1 MTVHTPSLCNITAF
15 AQPVKD
21 PVQHINCRLIA
32 PDDPQERDA
41 FLKKIKFTTRNEQR
55 KEALKEQ
62 TAIYA
67 NDEPL
72 NFEVQ
77 QNSQTVY
84 TPNAGSVSASST
96 SSIADETHMPSPAHP
111 DPIQQTPSLQTAE
124 SVSQGETPSDTLRG
138 EDALDNDGSLTT
150 QGQPSTQSL
159 SFGTPT
165 HTVAISDEAAWR
177 VPDEL

>member
-1 MTVHTPSLCNITAF
+1 M
-15 AQPVKD
+15 
-21 PVQHINCRLIA
+21 QHINCRLIA

-62 TAIYA
+62 TAMYA

-72 NFEVQ
+72 NFEVK
-77 QNSQTVY
+77 QNSQPMY
-84 TPNAGSVSASST
+84 TPNAGSMSVSST
-96 SSIADETHMPSPAHP
+96 SSIVDETHMPSPAHP
-111 DPIQQTPSLQTAE
+111 NPQQTISLQTAE
-124 SVSQGETPSDTLRG
+124 SVSQGETPSDTLRS
-138 EDALDNDGSLTT
+138 EDALDNEGSLTT
-150 QGQPSTQSL
+150 PGQPSTQKL

-165 HTVAISDEAAWR
+165 HTVAISDETVWR